1 MKGAISFA
9 FYAVPTVPGRVHVL
23 MLRRV
28 REAQDPGMYVRDRWF
43 PASYATA
50 TWGRLAPFFALRGR
64 VRQEREWVQ
73 VELRPFN
80 DRALNRDLAELCTQ
94 VAQHDTRLPDGR
106 RLIFAVG
113 RDYRP
118 YSDA

>member
-1 MKGAISFA
+1 
-9 FYAVPTVPGRVHVL
+9 
-23 MLRRV
+23 
-28 REAQDPGMYVRDRWF
+28 MYVRDGWF

-64 VRQEREWVQ
+64 VRQEAAWVH

-80 DRALNRDLAELCTQ
+80 DRRLNRDLAELCTR
-94 VAQHDTRLPDGR
+94 VAEKEARLPDGR

-113 RDYRP
+113 QGHRP
-118 YSDA
+118 VSDA